1 MSKFVEII
9 ADDKTF
15 RVSNKTL
22 ENNPEFIITQIRRD
36 NLTSVP
42 SIVEVINEAKYV
54 IDIKPELLESIINN
68 MRSNYD
74 VNSILFPEARTVES
88 LEIKTAES
96 TAESTDQQGG
106 TSIFSKQPN
115 SKLKNDFNYVD
126 FSVASDKLEKDL
138 LRGFLGNASMSTDL
152 DSSRTHIY
160 RAKKMSFNSSQ

>member
-15 RVSNKTL
+15 RVSNETL

-42 SIVEVINEAKYV
+42 SIVEIINEAKYV

-74 VNSILFPEARTVES
+74 VKSILFPEARTVES
-88 LEIKTAES
+88 FEIK

-138 LRGFLGNASMSTDL
+138 LRGFLGNPSMSTDL
-152 DSSRTHIY
+152 DSSHTHIY